1 MGKLI
6 LRPSPLK
13 ILAEPLR
20 FLERIQGDICGPI
33 QLLCGPFRYFMV
45 LTDASTRWS
54 HVYLLSTRKHVF
66 AKFMMQVIQLKAN
79 YPEYRIK
86 NICMDNA
93 TEFSSRAFND
103 YCMAPG
109 IEVQHYVPYVHTQN
123 GLTES
128 LIKRINLIARPL
140 LQDCNLSTSCWG
152 HAVLHAAD
160 LVQLCLI
167 AYHTTSTLQLVR
179 GDQSSTSHL

>member
-1 MGKLI
+1 MHLQDGLMCI
-6 LRPSPLK
+6 Y
-13 ILAEPLR
+13 
-20 FLERIQGDICGPI
+20 FL
-33 QLLCGPFRYFMV
+33 
-45 LTDASTRWS
+45 
-54 HVYLLSTRKHVF
+54 HVNMF
-66 AKFMMQVIQLKAN
+66 AKFMTQVIQLKAN

-160 LVQLCLI
+160 LVQLCLT

-179 GDQSSTSHL
+179 GDQASISHMWKFGCVVYMYTRQFLYLSEPLWALTGEWGST